1 MQRDWVNSYD
11 IQISCA
17 HSFPSISLDLTGQLG
32 EVNWIKGPS
41 GSGKTSLL
49 RAIAGLDR
57 AEQAHI
63 RFGYHL
69 WQTSAPPVF
78 EMVEKRQLSFLFQS
92 CSLLPHLTVVQHI
105 EYARHRAINPLSWAV
120 IEQQL
125 QQLDL
130 QPLLQHKTN
139 HLSGGERQR
148 LAFICSLA
156 INPLVMFFDEPFTAL
171 DARYKKNCLDL
182 LLSYIKKAKKT
193 VFYVTHDAAEIESW
207 CQRVVNIRS
216 ANVAMIN

>member
-1 MQRDWVNSYD
+1 MLRDWANSYD
-11 IQISCA
+11 VQISCT
-17 HSFPSISLDLTGQLG
+17 HPLPFISLDLTGQLG

-63 RFGYHL
+63 RFGNHL

-105 EYARHRAINPLSWAV
+105 EYARHRSINPLSWAS

-130 QPLLQHKTN
+130 QSLLQHKTN

-171 DARYKKNCLDL
+171 DARYKKICLDL
-182 LLSYIKKAKKT
+182 LLLYVDKAKKT
-193 VFYVTHDAAEIESW
+193 VFYVTHDASEIESW
-207 CQRVVNIRS
+207 CQHVVNVRS